1 MLCLLVHKHAP
12 ETPLGYGYIRA
23 PSAVL
28 QTASICKLKASVMHD
43 RVGLGLNSR
52 HINASPCPSPLD
64 HGRPSGELITEKEP
78 RCPTC
83 PP

>member
-43 RVGLGLNSR
+43 RVVLGLNSR
-52 HINASPCPSPLD
+52 HMTVPCPSPLKASVMYD
-64 HGRPSGELITEKEP
+64 RVVLGLNSKLL
-78 RCPTC
+78 
-83 PP
+83 